1 MFIIIVFFRNSYLL
15 GLGLLLCR
23 ALYVQYIYILFGKN
37 PSASRKGVKKKKK
50 KKSVAKGRRIFQSI
64 SSKKEKFHHF
74 VSYRD
79 TNLIRQGRI

>member
-1 MFIIIVFFRNSYLL
+1 MCST
-15 GLGLLLCR
+15 
-23 ALYVQYIYILFGKN
+23 YIYYLEKIQVLPGRE
-37 PSASRKGVKKKKK
+37 SKGKKKKK